1 MPSSCP
7 NPRCRED
14 LIKMM
19 NEKIREIRAC
29 LNNKVSTKMLVS
41 VFVVVLSAIGIVSG
55 ISYTAY
61 SRGQD
66 EKQKAITE
74 CGKVT
79 QKLNT
84 NMAVVQRDLETIKA
98 QLEKQGMSQDK
109 ILDILMDIKREG
121 ETRTHNN
128 TPR

>member
-14 LIKMM
+14 LIKKM
-19 NEKIREIRAC
+19 NTKIGEVRTC

-66 EKQKAITE
+66 EQKGQIAE

-98 QLEKQGMSQDK
+98 QLEKQGMSQEK
-109 ILDILMDIKREG
+109 ILDILLQMKREG
-121 ETRTHNN
+121 GVHTDND
-128 TPR
+128 PR